1 MAGLLLKAIVLWS
14 RSWRLALE
22 VRVGEKKRTY
32 ICSSAFSQ
40 TGLVIVF
47 LLRNHISVSEFPK
60 RAPRDTLGSAPI
72 SLATVP
78 GGYLLAV
85 STRGDIFAYNTTGL
99 RDTASPL
106 PLVFHLNFPPPTSAS
121 SLDEEGSPS
130 ILFSASL
137 GRAMNVGAA
146 AALTR
151 MSPNFVVHMGKGAS
165 GDPSGDRQSSQRNDE
180 GHLVLF
186 EAILPYRRPK
196 ALEFSWIRLPLM
208 CLALG
213 LVFFWHFSKESRGKR
228 PGLAGMERHPMP
240 EPAQLRNIGLRP
252 NGRRMYDL
260 IEEDEDELEVRDGE
274 PGGRA
279 EAEDNDDDR
288 NRQLRGLLRA
298 RQARNFAF

>member
-1 MAGLLLKAIVLWS
+1 M
-14 RSWRLALE
+14 
-22 VRVGEKKRTY
+22 
-32 ICSSAFSQ
+32 
-40 TGLVIVF
+40 
-47 LLRNHISVSEFPK
+47 
-60 RAPRDTLGSAPI
+60 
-72 SLATVP
+72 P

-99 RDTASPL
+99 RDTASPM
-106 PLVFHLNFPPPTSAS
+106 PLVFHLNYPPPPPP
-121 SLDEEGSPS
+121 LDDKGSPG

-137 GRAMNVGAA
+137 GRATNVGAA

-151 MSPNFVVHMGKGAS
+151 MSPTFVVHMGEG
-165 GDPSGDRQSSQRNDE
+165 GRGTPSPDKQTSRSNDD

-186 EAILPYRRPK
+186 EAILPYRRPRG
-196 ALEFSWIRLPLM
+196 LEFSWIRLPLM

-213 LVFFWHFSKESRGKR
+213 LVFFWHFSKERRGKR
-228 PGLAGMERHPMP
+228 PGLAGIERNPMP

-260 IEEDEDELEVRDGE
+260 IEEDEDELDERDGVE

-279 EAEDNDDDR
+279 GAEDEDEH